1 MGFENATR
9 TYNVTTTQ
17 KTVDLKRIFGAE
29 EVVIINTDED
39 NNVFYAQNPNATSVL
54 TSEVDL
60 DPSAVNGNVYTVA
73 DASSCFEGDEIEI
86 LTAGGVTKNAK
97 VIDVTATTITI
108 DAITGFTPANTDTLK
123 LPCFK
128 LPNGVQIK
136 SDKYPNGF
144 LIKHKD
150 NTDTGAFQLT
160 FVTVNRLKNV
170 SPFFF
175 NAK

>member
-39 NNVFYAQNPNATSVL
+39 DGVFYAQNPNATSVL

-60 DPSAVNGNVYTVA
+60 NPSAVDGNEYTLA
-73 DASSCFEGDEIEI
+73 DATGCFIGDEIEVI
-86 LTAGGVTKNAK
+86 TGAGVTKNAK

-108 DAITGFTPANTDTLK
+108 DTITGFTPADTDTLR
-123 LPCFK
+123 LLCFK
-128 LPNGVQIK
+128 LPNGVQVK

-150 NTDTGAFQLT
+150 NVDTGAFQVT
-160 FVTVNRLKNV
+160 FITMNKLKNV

-175 NAK
+175 KA

>member
-39 NNVFYAQNPNATSVL
+39 DGVFYAQNPNATSVL

-60 DPSAVNGNVYTVA
+60 IVMGVTDNEYTVA
-73 DASSCFEGDEIEI
+73 DSSSCFVGDEIEVI
-86 LTAGGVTKNAK
+86 TAAGVTVNAK
-97 VIDVTATTITI
+97 VIAVTSTSITI
-108 DAITGFTPANTDTLK
+108 DSIIGFTPAYDDTLR
-123 LPCFK
+123 LLCFK
-128 LPNGVQIK
+128 LPNGVQVK

-150 NTDTGAFQLT
+150 NVDTGAFQVT
-160 FVTVNRLKNV
+160 FITMNKLKNV

-175 NAK
+175 KA